1 MVKGSK
7 QKIENMVKIY
17 QSVKSDWGTATQ
29 WQAWTAPAPPTLWT
43 AMLDMALNKKEWL
56 HTSVCSGPGPV
67 EWGANSESSVQD
79 QVIIFF
85 RYHKLQ
91 SINPSFPSK
100 CIHRD
105 LAARNI
111 LVTHGKVVK
120 ICDFGL
126 ARDIVNDS
134 NYIVRGNV
142 SSWMLSI
149 FPAIVRM
156 IRTKKMKSFIFKFL
170 VSCIDI
176 CTDSAEF
183 SLFPA
188 FGKFRC
194 LACN

>member
-1 MVKGSK
+1 
-7 QKIENMVKIY
+7 
-17 QSVKSDWGTATQ
+17 
-29 WQAWTAPAPPTLWT
+29 
-43 AMLDMALNKKEWL
+43 MALSKKEWL
-56 HTSVCSGPGPV
+56 HTAVCSGPVPM
-67 EWGANSESSVQD
+67 EWGANSKSSVQD
-79 QVIIFF
+79 WGIIFF
-85 RYHKLQ
+85 WHYKLQ

-142 SSWMLSI
+142 SSQVLSI
-149 FPAIVRM
+149 FPTIVRM
-156 IRTKKMKSFIFKFL
+156 IRTKKMKPFIFKFL
-170 VSCIDI
+170 VSFIDI
-176 CTDSAEF
+176 RTDSAEF

-188 FGKFRC
+188 LGKFRC